1 MFRLVNNN
9 FLNII
14 LIFCLFILSLII
26 VIYIIDKTLKLI
38 PYLRKTAN
46 LIIKYMYII
55 LMPFPILY
63 LIYYYGFWKNGTDE
77 SVQFLGPET
86 ADYLKQL
93 SLIFFSGGIFSATIK
108 LINSL
113 VIFKKHF
120 KNVIISKEF
129 DEILT
134 KKLDILTFSNEH
146 LLKQN
151 NLEEIWKKVT
161 LCKYEQKFPELM
173 NKLKDN
179 LENELFFENNL
190 TCYYR
195 NFRTQINLE
204 LLENNIVK
212 ITEISS
218 FSIVSNSR
226 KSFEIDF
233 WISSNKKDQKEIYT
247 KIVPEKCKINGVLFD
262 DKLKEVESDVEE
274 PNQAIKTYRFELNGN
289 KEYHIE
295 RSVEMTQKISEDR
308 VFSFSSSRII
318 DDMSI
323 HIQYCDRLDVFFS
336 SVGKNYFKEDNQ
348 ILTGKS
354 YINRDVLL
362 PGEKFK
368 IFIFKK
374 QRIKEKKA

>member
-1 MFRLVNNN
+1 MFRIVDNN
-9 FLNII
+9 FLNILI
-14 LIFCLFILSLII
+14 IFCLFILSI
-26 VIYIIDKTLKLI
+26 VIVVYVIDKLLKLI
-38 PYLRKTAN
+38 PYLKKTFN
-46 LIIKYMYII
+46 LIVKYNYLI
-55 LMPFPILY
+55 LMPFPVLY
-63 LIYYYGFWKNGTDE
+63 LIYYHNFWKGGTDP
-77 SVQFLGPET
+77 SVQFLGTET
-86 ADYLKQL
+86 AEYLKQL
-93 SLIFFSGGIFSATIK
+93 SIIFFSGGIFSATVK

-120 KNVIISKEF
+120 KDIIISKEF

-134 KKLDILTFSNEH
+134 KKLDILTFSNDH

-151 NLEEIWKKVT
+151 NLDDIWKKVT

-173 NKLKDN
+173 NKLKNN

-190 TCYYR
+190 TCYYK

-204 LLENNIVK
+204 LLDNNVVK

-218 FSIVSNSR
+218 FSIVSNSVETF
-226 KSFEIDF
+226 SIDF
-233 WISSNKKDQKEIYT
+233 WISSNSVDEGDIYT
-247 KIVPEKCKINGVLFD
+247 KIVPEKCRINGMLFE
-262 DKLKEVESDVEE
+262 DKLKEVDPAEKV
-274 PNQAIKTYRFELNGN
+274 PAKTIKSYQFELNGN
-289 KEYHIE
+289 TEYHIE
-295 RSVEMTQKISEDR
+295 RSVEMTQNITDDR

-323 HIQYCDRLDVFFS
+323 HIQYCDKLDVFFS
-336 SVGKNYFKEDNQ
+336 SVGKNYFQPDNQ
-348 ILTGKS
+348 ILNGKS

-374 QRIKEKKA
+374 IKKKEKNN